1 MAGINIDSD
10 DASKENIPEDLNSLA
25 YSAYRIPNI
34 IRRRLITYVLFALLI
49 LVFVLDMIFP
59 WLIFKYTYLLLLIIA
74 IYSLII
80 ESKISIQ
87 QSDVIELVGQY
98 IKHSIGYYS
107 VALTFK
113 GYRLTPIWTCIIYDH
128 TNPPRQKSIIEIDAN
143 TGELS
148 GKVFTENLL

>member
-80 ESKISIQ
+80 A
-87 QSDVIELVGQY
+87 LV
-98 IKHSIGYYS
+98 
-107 VALTFK
+107 
-113 GYRLTPIWTCIIYDH
+113 P
-128 TNPPRQKSIIEIDAN
+128 
-143 TGELS
+143 
-148 GKVFTENLL
+148 